1 MGMRWR
7 AVLVKA
13 TDDEA
18 NDIAVAAQQLIPNLK
33 NQIDA
38 SVISLR
44 SPAVPAPWIVLRM
57 YNFLNREP
65 ECSSVPACVSEAFPG
80 TTFRDGSGSKA
91 LSEIAKEPHVALAI
105 LASRMRDEATFVV
118 CCDSIN
124 CSGHLRFKNGVF
136 VSGDIYG
143 WEADEKLW
151 SLTPD
156 DFRSQHIELTGAG
169 GYNYYKPVADGI
181 VATIGAGADELFLS
195 PTGGGTDGEWLRYH
209 ILTKRELISPV
220 VAKPEHAEQPPAA
233 PVAPPSN
240 PPAVSDPEPKRP
252 WWKLW

>member
-7 AVLVKA
+7 AILVKA

-18 NDIAVAAQQLIPNLK
+18 RDIAGAAQQLIPNLK

-38 SVISLR
+38 SVVSLR

-65 ECSSVPACVSEAFPG
+65 ECSSAPACVSEAFSG
-80 TTFRDGSGSKA
+80 TTFRDGPGSKA

-105 LASRMRDEATFVV
+105 LASRLREEATFVV
-118 CCDSIN
+118 CSDSIC

-136 VSGDIYG
+136 VSGEIYG
-143 WEADEKLW
+143 WEADETLW
-151 SLTPD
+151 SLRPD
-156 DFRSQHIELTGAG
+156 DFRSQRIELTGAG
-169 GYNYYKPVADGI
+169 GYNYYKPAADGI
-181 VATIGAGADELFLS
+181 ISAIGPGADELFLS

-209 ILTKRELISPV
+209 ILTKREPISPV
-220 VAKPEHAEQPPAA
+220 VAKPEHAEQPAAA
-233 PVAPPSN
+233 PVAGSNSPPSGS
-240 PPAVSDPEPKRP
+240 ASETKRP
-252 WWKLW
+252 WWKFW

>member
-7 AVLVKA
+7 AVFVKA

-18 NDIAVAAQQLIPNLK
+18 RDIAVAAQQLIPNLT

-38 SVISLR
+38 SVVSLR

-65 ECSSVPACVSEAFPG
+65 GCGNAPTCIGEAFPG
-80 TTFRDGSGSKA
+80 TAFHAGPGSAA
-91 LSEIAKEPHVALAI
+91 LAEIAKEPHVALAV
-105 LASRMRDEATFVV
+105 LASRMRGEATFVV
-118 CCDSIN
+118 CSDTLC
-124 CSGHLRFKNGVF
+124 CSGHLRFTNGAF
-136 VSGDIYG
+136 VSGEIYG
-143 WEADEKLW
+143 WEGNETLW
-151 SLTPD
+151 SLSPVG
-156 DFRSQHIELTGAG
+156 FRSEQIELTGPG

-181 VATIGAGADELFLS
+181 IATIGPGADELFLS

-209 ILTKRELISPV
+209 ILTKRQLISPV
-220 VAKPEHAEQPPAA
+220 VAKPENAEQAPSAA
-233 PVAPPSN
+233 SN
-240 PPAVSDPEPKRP
+240 PPSGSAPEAKRP